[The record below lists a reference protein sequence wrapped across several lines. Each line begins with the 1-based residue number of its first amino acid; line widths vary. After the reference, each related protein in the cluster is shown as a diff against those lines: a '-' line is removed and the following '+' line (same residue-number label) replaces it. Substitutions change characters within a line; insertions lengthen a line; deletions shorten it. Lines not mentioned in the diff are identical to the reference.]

1 MDPISLLIAGMIANT
16 AIPAAAASAA
26 PAVAGAAA
34 AVATAPAWAVP
45 AGIVGT
51 GVAAGGGS
59 AALGLG
65 GAVASNPHAATGV
78 ENAFHDGMN
87 NAKDAAAGSIN
98 NLNIPGVPPV
108 HFN

>member
-1 MDPISLLIAGMIANT
+1 MDPVSLIIAAMIANT
-16 AIPAAAASAA
+16 AIPAGAASAA
-26 PAVAGAAA
+26 PAVAGAAT

-45 AGIVGT
+45 AGIVG
-51 GVAAGGGS
+51 GGALAGGGS

-65 GAVASNPHAATGV
+65 GAAAANPHAAQGI
-78 ENAFHDGMN
+78 ENGFNDAVN

-98 NLNIPGVPPV
+98 NLNIPNMPPV